1 MSSSKRQIA
10 LEKEL
15 QQLTAINASV
25 ATMIEAIRST
35 QTNIMKTQESTENTD
50 KLLNQWIR
58 ILSQTNF
65 TNEILQNPHWN
76 GSTEIDDEEIELKLT
91 EEQELINDLNE
102 LINENSELSKTIEQK
117 EQKEKLD
124 ENRRREL
131 ISRRHKELGLRSFP
145 KKRGTSRVYK

>member
-15 QQLTAINASV
+15 QQLTAINESV
-25 ATMIEAIRST
+25 ATMIETIRST

-76 GSTEIDDEEIELKLT
+76 GSTEIDDSEIEIKLN

-102 LINENSELSKTIEQK
+102 LINENSELSKRIELK
-117 EQKEKLD
+117 EQKAKLD
-124 ENRRREL
+124 ENRRREV
-131 ISRRHKELGLRSFP
+131 INRRHKELGLRSVP
-145 KKRGTSRVYK
+145 KRRGVSRVFK

>member
-15 QQLTAINASV
+15 QQLTAINTSV

-76 GSTEIDDEEIELKLT
+76 GSTEIDDEEIEIKLN

-131 ISRRHKELGLRSFP
+131 ISRRHKELGLRSVP

>member
-15 QQLTAINASV
+15 QQLTAINQTV
-25 ATMIEAIRST
+25 VTMIETIRST
-35 QTNIMKTQESTENTD
+35 QTNIMKTQESTGNTD

-76 GSTEIDDEEIELKLT
+76 GSTEIDDEEIELKLN
-91 EEQELINDLNE
+91 EEQELTNDLNE
-102 LINENSELSKTIEQK
+102 LINENNELSKNIDIK
-117 EQKEKLD
+117 EQKEKMD
-124 ENRRREL
+124 EQRRREL
-131 ISRRHKELGLRSFP
+131 LNRRHKELGLRSVP
-145 KKRGTSRVYK
+145 KRRGVSRVYK